1 MQRESTGATKP
12 TPFAKTQLDHTPA
25 HARPALYRSAMIVL
39 MISNVKEILTNVLHT
54 PHAKTRGVHT
64 AVPVGLGLKEMVE
77 YAKISTNAKGRQT
90 TAQIPDLL
98 EIVPT
103 PLAPLSVLVP

>member
-39 MISNVKEILTNVLHT
+39 VSIFFLLISLFKRSMFPSLNNVE
-54 PHAKTRGVHT
+54 
-64 AVPVGLGLKEMVE
+64 
-77 YAKISTNAKGRQT
+77 
-90 TAQIPDLL
+90 LL
-98 EIVPT
+98 NYGCR
-103 PLAPLSVLVP
+103 